1 MGPQLPPPDYRRE
14 VIVKTTIILDV
25 VFGFILGGVSLFERG
40 NAGAGCMIFGVIR
53 IAQAVATDAVRWD
66 EGADELRYGRVGILG
81 LAFLWI
87 CAGILL
93 IATR

>member
-1 MGPQLPPPDYRRE
+1 MGSQLPPINYQKD
-14 VIVKTTIILDV
+14 VILKTTIMVDLVWAGILAV
-25 VFGFILGGVSLFERG
+25 VSFFGRG
-40 NAGAGCMIFGVIR
+40 DAGTGCVIVGLIR
-53 IAQAVATDAVRWD
+53 VAKAIRTDAVRWD
-66 EGADELRYGRVGILG
+66 EGGDEMLHGRVGVLG